1 MRQAGNSVILMF
13 ESESSHLM
21 LTLERFNNQPIDVPP
36 TTVWYMADVAE
47 ARGKQELWTR
57 QYPQRLKTLREH
69 AIIESAVSSNRIE
82 GVTIDQTRVR
92 SVVLG
97 NQPLRDRNESE
108 VRGYRD
114 ALKLIHE
121 RAAELPVSVE
131 TIRRLHS
138 ISRAE
143 EPDGGR
149 YREHAMDI
157 VETYADGRRR
167 VRFSAVD
174 AGYVPIVMEKLV
186 EQWHLSLRQRSVHPL
201 LALAVMN
208 LDFLCIHPF
217 HDGNGRVSRLL
228 WLLQCHQL
236 GYEVGRDIS
245 LERLIEEAK
254 DRYYETLEQS
264 SGGWHQGNN
273 DPWPYVN
280 YSVYVLKSAYK
291 ELEKR
296 VGSTGSPRG
305 EKRSVILAAIDRAPG
320 PFSAS
325 GLLADCPGV
334 GLDFIRKTLA
344 RLKESGRVECIGRGR
359 TAQWRKTAPRN

>member
-1 MRQAGNSVILMF
+1 
-13 ESESSHLM
+13 M
-21 LTLERFNNQPIDVPP
+21 LTLERFNNRPIDVPP
-36 TTVWYMADVAE
+36 NTVWYLADLAE
-47 ARGKQELWTR
+47 ARGKQELWSR

-69 AIIESAVSSNRIE
+69 AMIESAVSSNRIE
-82 GVTIDQTRVR
+82 GVTIDQARVK

-108 VRGYRD
+108 VRGYRN
-114 ALKLIHE
+114 ALRLIHE
-121 RAAELPVSVE
+121 HAAELPVSVD

-157 VETYADGRRR
+157 IETHADGRRR
-167 VRFSAVD
+167 VRFSAVEASRVPTAVEDLVQQWD
-174 AGYVPIVMEKLV
+174 AA
-186 EQWHLSLRQRSVHPL
+186 LRERSCHPL
-201 LALAVMN
+201 VALSVMN

-236 GYEVGRDIS
+236 GYEVGRYIS

-264 SGGWHQGNN
+264 SGGWHQGRN

-296 VGSTGSPRG
+296 VGSTNSPRG
-305 EKRSVILAAIDRAPG
+305 EKRSVILAAIDRAGG

-325 GLLADCPGV
+325 GLQAECPGV
-334 GLDFIRKTLA
+334 GLDFIRKTLG
-344 RLKESGRVECIGRGR
+344 RLREGGLVECIGRGR
-359 TAQWRKTAPRN
+359 TAQWRKTTPRN

>member
-1 MRQAGNSVILMF
+1 MML

-21 LTLERFNNQPIDVPP
+21 LTLERFNNRPIDVPP
-36 TTVWYMADVAE
+36 TTVWYLADVAE

-69 AIIESAVSSNRIE
+69 AMIESAVSSNRIE

-121 RAAELPVSVE
+121 RAAELPVSLE

-167 VRFSAVD
+167 VRFSAID
-174 AGYVPIVMEKLV
+174 AGYVPIAMEKLV
-186 EQWHLSLRQRSVHPL
+186 EQWHLSLRERSVHPL
-201 LALAVMN
+201 LALAVLN

-236 GYEVGRDIS
+236 GYEVGRYIS

-254 DRYYETLEQS
+254 DRYYETLEES

-273 DPWPYVN
+273 DPVAQDCT
-280 YSVYVLKSAYK
+280 SKLGTVYL
-291 ELEKR
+291 
-296 VGSTGSPRG
+296 
-305 EKRSVILAAIDRAPG
+305 
-320 PFSAS
+320 
-325 GLLADCPGV
+325 
-334 GLDFIRKTLA
+334 IRH
-344 RLKESGRVECIGRGR
+344 
-359 TAQWRKTAPRN
+359 